1 MSAERESVGAAT
13 GGAPARVPVAQ
24 ARAQIAAV
32 LQAWGMAA
40 DLVEPAVD
48 ALVYADVSG
57 IDSHGINLLVTYD
70 AQARK
75 GKLNLRAR
83 PRVVRESPAS
93 ALVDA
98 DAGIGHPAAVM
109 AMRLA
114 VEKARAS
121 TVAAVSVFNSHH
133 FGAAGY
139 YAAIAARAGMI
150 GFVTC
155 TTRMVSVVPTRA
167 AEPVLGTNPLA
178 FAAPAGRHPPFL
190 LDMST
195 ATVAVNKLRAYDH
208 RRKALPEGWVVDGE
222 GRPVR
227 DAAMAVELVQREER
241 GGVTPLGGTPDA
253 SSHKGYGLGMMV
265 QLLAGALGGGSFSPI
280 RNRTQAGADPDNIGQ
295 FFLAIDPRAFRP
307 DGAFEADVDAAID
320 VLHGAR
326 PVDPAS
332 PVLVAGDPEEQ
343 ARQDRVEKGIP
354 VPAPLREKIRAVCER
369 CGAPFLIG

>member
-1 MSAERESVGAAT
+1 MSA
-13 GGAPARVPVAQ
+13 PRVPVAQ

-32 LQAWGMAA
+32 LQAWGMAS

-114 VEKARAS
+114 VEKAR
-121 TVAAVSVFNSHH
+121 TTTIAAVSVFNSHH

-139 YAAIAARAGMI
+139 YAAIAARQGMI
-150 GFVTC
+150 GLVTC
-155 TTRMVSVVPTRA
+155 TTRTVSVVPTRA

-178 FAAPAGRHPPFL
+178 FAAPARRNPPFL

-195 ATVAVNKLRAYDH
+195 ATVAVNKLRAHDH
-208 RRKALPEGWVVDGE
+208 RREPLPEGWVVDGE

-227 DAAMAVELVQREER
+227 DAAAAVELVQREER
-241 GGVTPLGGTPDA
+241 GGVTPLGGTPETA
-253 SSHKGYGLGMMV
+253 SHKGYGLGMMV
-265 QLLAGALGGGSFSPI
+265 QILAGALGGASFSPI
-280 RNRTQAGADPDNIGQ
+280 RNRTQVAADPDNIGQ

-307 DGAFEADVDAAID
+307 AGAFEADVDAAID

-326 PVDPAS
+326 PVDPAL

-343 ARQDRVEKGIP
+343 ARQERVENGIP
-354 VPAPLREKIRAVCER
+354 IPAPLREKIRAVCER
-369 CGAPFLIG
+369 CGAPFLLG